1 MKNLKKDILSQIK
14 KEDIKPIS
22 KNIFMIKT
30 VLIYIFLFTSI
41 FIWAISFS
49 IMLGY
54 LLEADWFLSHKLGL
68 LKIVQSFLPIFWLI
82 FLVISV
88 VIGYWEFKN
97 TSRGYKFYFWQIIL
111 GNILLSLVFG
121 ALFYFS
127 GFSQIVES
135 KIQTHLPQY
144 REIFVWDKISR
155 MKAVWQNEE
164 NGLLLWKIIENR
176 WTSFEL
182 KDSNNKVWQII
193 IWDTTTI
200 KHDLGLDV
208 WEKVKLIWDKV
219 DLWVFVASEIRPFMW
234 KGKMCNY

>member
-22 KNIFMIKT
+22 KKIFMIKT

-127 GFSQIVES
+127 GFSQIVEN

-164 NGLLLWKIIENR
+164 KGLLLWKIIENR